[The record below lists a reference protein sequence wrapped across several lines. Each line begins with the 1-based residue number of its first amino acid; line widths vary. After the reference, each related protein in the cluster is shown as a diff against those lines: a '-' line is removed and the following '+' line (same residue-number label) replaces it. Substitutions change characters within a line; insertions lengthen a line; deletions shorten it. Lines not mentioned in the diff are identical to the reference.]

1 MHQILIRK
9 GEERMRQEID
19 EDYDEKEQEIRY
31 DTEPEQT
38 VIILNGSLYQIIDSE
53 EELELPF
60 W

>member
-31 DTEPEQT
+31 DIEPEQT
-38 VIILNGSLYQIIDSE
+38 VIILNGSLYQVIDSE

>member
-19 EDYDEKEQEIRY
+19 EDYEKEQEIRY
-31 DTEPEQT
+31 DTEPEQN

>member
-1 MHQILIRK
+1 MS
-9 GEERMRQEID
+9 QEIT
-19 EDYDEKEQEIRY
+19 EDYEKKQEIRY

-38 VIILNGSLYQIIDSE
+38 IIILNGSLYIVIDSE